1 MDEQDVISRMQAV
14 TISREYG
21 SGGGEIA
28 KRLAQQLGWQLIDHE
43 IVVHVAQ
50 ALEISEEE
58 AEIHDERVE
67 SALNSLLT
75 SMSIVQPAMFSVS
88 PLPAVMTDPK
98 TYREALNQVIEA
110 AVNRGRVVIVGRGA
124 QVVLAKRRDVL
135 HARIVA
141 PLEQRIAYVMRR
153 EGLNR
158 ADAQTR
164 IQLKEHDRMRY
175 LQTQYHCRSDD
186 AHLYDLV
193 VNTGVLDLDQA
204 TDLLYL
210 ALQHKAQHQTTPTG
224 ELGPATGLPRYPG
237 QPGDIR
243 PIEER

>member
-1 MDEQDVISRMQAV
+1 MDEQNVISRMQAV

-28 KRLAQQLGWQLIDHE
+28 KRLAQRLGWQLIDHE
-43 IVVHVAQ
+43 IVAHVAE

-67 SALNSLLT
+67 SVVNSLLT
-75 SMSIVQPAMFSVS
+75 SMSIVQPAMFSVA
-88 PLPAVMTDPK
+88 PLPVVTTDLK
-98 TYREALNQVIEA
+98 TYRAALNQVMEA
-110 AVNRGRVVIVGRGA
+110 VVSRGQVVIVGRGA
-124 QVVLAKRRDVL
+124 QVVLAKRRNVL

-141 PLEQRIAYVMRR
+141 PLEQRITYVMTR

-175 LQTQYHCRSDD
+175 LQTQYHYRPDD

-193 VNTGVLDLDQA
+193 VNTNILDLDQA
-204 TDLLYL
+204 VDLLYL
-210 ALQHKAQHQTTPTG
+210 ALQHKAQHLTTPTG
-224 ELGPATGLPRYPG
+224 KLGPATGLPRYPG

-243 PIEER
+243 AIDEQ

>member
-1 MDEQDVISRMQAV
+1 MDEQNVISRMQAV

-28 KRLAQQLGWQLIDHE
+28 RRLAQRLGWQLIDHE
-43 IVVHVAQ
+43 IVAHVAQ

-67 SALNSLLT
+67 SAVNSLLT
-75 SMSIVQPAMFSVS
+75 SMSIVQPAMFSVA
-88 PLPAVMTDPK
+88 PLPVIMTDPK
-98 TYREALNQVIEA
+98 TYRKALNQVIEA
-110 AVNRGRVVIVGRGA
+110 AVNQGHVVIVGRGA
-124 QVVLAKRRDVL
+124 QVVLGKRRDVL

-141 PLEQRIAYVMRR
+141 PLEQRIKYVMRR
-153 EGLNR
+153 EGLNQ
-158 ADAQTR
+158 ADAQMR

-175 LQTQYHCRSDD
+175 LQTQYHRRSDD

-193 VNTGVLDLDQA
+193 VNTNILDLDQA
-204 TDLLYL
+204 VDLLYL
-210 ALQHKAQHQTTPTG
+210 TLQHKEQHLTTPTG
-224 ELGPATGLPRYPG
+224 ELGPATGLPRYPS

-243 PIEER
+243 SIKEP

>member
-1 MDEQDVISRMQAV
+1 MDEQNVISRMQAV

-28 KRLAQQLGWQLIDHE
+28 KRLAQHLGWQLIDHE
-43 IVVHVAQ
+43 IVAHVAQ

-67 SALNSLLT
+67 SVVNNLLT
-75 SMSIVQPAMFSVS
+75 SMSIVQPAMFSVA
-88 PLPAVMTDPK
+88 PLPVVMTDPK
-98 TYREALNQVIEA
+98 TYREALNHVIEA
-110 AVNRGRVVIVGRGA
+110 AVTRGHVVIVGRGA
-124 QVVLAKRRDVL
+124 QVVLAQRRDVL

-153 EGLNR
+153 EGLKR

-175 LQTQYHCRSDD
+175 LQTQYHRRSDD
-186 AHLYDLV
+186 AHLYDV
-193 VNTGVLDLDQA
+193 VINTNVLDLDNA
-204 TDLLYL
+204 VDLLYL
-210 ALQHKAQHQTTPTG
+210 ALQQKEQRLTIPTG
-224 ELGPATGLPRYPG
+224 DLGPATGLPRYPG

-243 PIEER
+243 PIEEQ